1 MLEGGIFSGTCSISR
16 SISKIRQ
23 VMEMQHNPTS
33 SSSRNQESYSFR
45 KALFLTAI
53 SSNHKLHFIPSP
65 ILTLYLGSS
74 PCRKASYPGSSPC
87 LSAWGVA
94 SSRRVRKG
102 EAPGTHCLHMRLI
115 LQRSGDSRLFSDSSV
130 SCDVRVWTQYS
141 KLVRIIQWRVG

>member
-1 MLEGGIFSGTCSISR
+1 MLEGDIFSGTCSISR

-33 SSSRNQESYSFR
+33 SSSSNQESYSFR
-45 KALFLTAI
+45 KAFFLTAI
-53 SSNHKLHFIPSP
+53 SSNHKLHFIPRSF
-65 ILTLYLGSS
+65 L
-74 PCRKASYPGSSPC
+74 ASYPGSSPC
-87 LSAWGVA
+87 FLAWRVA
-94 SSRRVRKG
+94 SSRRVQKG

-115 LQRSGDSRLFSDSSV
+115 LPRSGDSRLFSNSSV